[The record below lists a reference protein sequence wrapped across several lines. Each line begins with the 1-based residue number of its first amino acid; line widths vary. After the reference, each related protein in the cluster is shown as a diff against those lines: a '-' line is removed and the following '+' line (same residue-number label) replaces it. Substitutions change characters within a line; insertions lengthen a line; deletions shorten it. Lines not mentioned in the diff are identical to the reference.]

1 MIIGI
6 DATRA
11 NKPQKTG
18 VEWYS
23 FFLIKEMPK
32 LDPDIT
38 FRLYFNSAPEP
49 GLQNLGPNVE
59 YRRLSWPFKYL
70 WTQIRLS
77 LEMLFNP
84 PDVLFI
90 PASIIPVISPKRTV
104 TTLHDVAYEVY
115 KGDLSWKGRAYQ
127 RLSAKWAKKI
137 CSQIITVSQFS
148 KNEIIKYYQVAAD
161 KIQVTYLGL
170 SHPEK
175 IPPPPKQKK
184 KYLLFVGRLESKKNI
199 AQLIRVFAA
208 IQKTSWG
215 KHISLHLVG
224 YPSRGWQEAENLIKQ
239 FRLENKII
247 RHGWIKEEEKY
258 KLISEAAIYIH
269 LAKYEGFGFGLIEA
283 MACQTPIIANRA
295 ASLPEIAGSAALLVD
310 ANNIPEVVEAINKL
324 YYDKKLQLDLI
335 AKGLKR
341 SQEFRWEK
349 TAAQTLKILKNA

>member
-23 FFLIKEMPK
+23 FFLIKELPK
-32 LDPDIT
+32 LDPTIT
-38 FRLYFNSAPEP
+38 FRLYFNSAPETE
-49 GLQNLGPNVE
+49 LLNLGPNVE
-59 YRRLSWPFKYL
+59 YRRLYWPFKYL
-70 WTQIRLS
+70 WTQVRLS

-90 PASIIPVISPKRTV
+90 PASIIPIISPKRTV
-104 TTLHDVAYEVY
+104 TTLHDVAYEAY
-115 KGDLSWKGRAYQ
+115 KNDLSWKGRAYQ
-127 RLSAKWAKKI
+127 RLSAKWAKKF

-148 KNEIIKYYQVAAD
+148 KSEIIKYYQIAAD

-170 SHPEK
+170 SNPEK
-175 IPPPPKQKK
+175 IPPASKQKK
-184 KYLLFVGRLESKKNI
+184 NYLLFVGRLESKKNI
-199 AQLIRVFAA
+199 AQLIRIFAA
-208 IQKTSWG
+208 MQKTSWG
-215 KHISLHLVG
+215 KRISLHLVG

-239 FRLENKII
+239 FRLEEKVI
-247 RHGWIKEEEKY
+247 RHGWINEEEKY

-269 LAKYEGFGFGLIEA
+269 LAKYEGFCFGLIEA
-283 MACQTPIIANRA
+283 MACQTAIITNRA
-295 ASLPEIAGSAALLVD
+295 ASMPEIAGDAALLVD

-324 YYDKKLQLDLI
+324 YYDKNLQTDLI
-335 AKGLKR
+335 TKGLKR

-349 TAAQTLKILKNA
+349 TAAETLRILKNA